1 MSQNEN
7 KLSNLIDILE
17 KNANPKNMETIHNE
31 LESLSNDEQKLIKNI
46 PQACKLISLIGTF
59 LVKGEGL
66 NTMESQLIFDIFC
79 DLDFMSLLVKY
90 SSFDIY
96 EINLEIINTFSFLMI
111 NIKTT
116 HYLYY
121 FFSKN
126 LLNKIISKDFSKY
139 DEEFLSYYV
148 NFLKSLSLRLDE
160 VSVQLFYDEKTN
172 NFPIIENVVKLY
184 NHRDSMIRNVVRN
197 VVLNILKIKCP
208 NIQDHFIELPSISY
222 LANVACHLRDI
233 CLQINDEVAKHKI
246 SNLNYL
252 YDDLIDEATYID
264 DLLNLN
270 LEKIN
275 YVIIN
280 CLFYYLIL
288 PIICGSISEKTNR
301 ISKKMALFL
310 VIFFFIYMKNEIFKN
325 CLFSLIFFD
334 QLSSDLDFFFV
345 IPPEKN
351 NYSFYADTK
360 KDISFCQFISE
371 NYSSK
376 FLLTI
381 IKPDNIIY
389 NEYKNKY
396 PQIKEIMNKCKGM
409 YQNYLMNGN
418 KASFFDI
425 KDKLET
431 VINSCF
437 SEEESNNMSQYH
449 RNLIMSTGLSVGQF
463 SKETSGE
470 IYNICFMC
478 YMNQIF
484 VDLKGE
490 ENSSFANCTINIVK
504 EGLKKIIEDMDEN
517 SEEMILL
524 INMLIFV
531 VQNKETN
538 ISNNLLR
545 HVELEN
551 IKEKIIVKDSVM
563 KNIFNYF
570 GDKKSKNESPLSEL
584 CLNNNNFNYTND
596 YFSVTKDPK
605 NKLLNTIYLPLL
617 LSQHLLIKNKKGN
630 NDNKEDEEN
639 NDIIS
644 KNILLLPITYKLI
657 FLNIVNLSINSSN
670 IFELKNEIDKYNTLV
685 NNIENIHSQVLEI
698 INDLL
703 KKNDNYREG
712 GFNIFYKKW
721 KIYNKKINN
730 KQTIELIRD
739 EIMNTSFLLMP
750 EEYEKLEDEEYP
762 DEISRKH
769 ASIKNNYFGN
779 CLLLFMMLHDL
790 REIVIN
796 KTNSAKNIKLIKD
809 NFPLVINKDDIIDFK
824 VNTECNLEKISKKKV
839 YRQSVLYK
847 VNDNEEFE
855 EGEFAILYGKCLYIV
870 KAIKN
875 NLVKIFYKI
884 PLKLAKINEDS
895 NEKDIIHIMVEN
907 YNENLGDDSFEEKEN
922 DDLNEK
928 KNLNIDAKF
937 SDDKIRDDT
946 LKYIKDIIFALDNDE
961 RLVFN
966 GFFKEMNNN
975 IKNSDEDF

>member
-1 MSQNEN
+1 MAQNDN
-7 KLSNLIDILE
+7 KLSELIEKLE
-17 KNANPKNMETIHNE
+17 KNANPNNMEIIHKE
-31 LESLSNDEQKLIKNI
+31 LELLSKDEQKLIKNI
-46 PQACKLISLIGTF
+46 PQACKLINLIGTF

-148 NFLKSLSLRLDE
+148 NFLKSLSLRLDD

-197 VVLNILKIKCP
+197 VVLNILKIKSP

-222 LANVACHLRDI
+222 LANIACHLRDI
-233 CLQINDEVAKHKI
+233 CLQINDEVPKHKL
-246 SNLNYL
+246 SSLHYL

-280 CLFYYLIL
+280 CLFYYLII

-301 ISKKMALFL
+301 ISKNVALFL
-310 VIFFFIYMKNEIFKN
+310 LVFFFVNMKNETFKN

-334 QLSSDLDFFFV
+334 KISSDLDLFFV
-345 IPPEKN
+345 IPPKKN

-360 KDISFCQFISE
+360 KDITFCQFISE

-396 PQIKEIMNKCKGM
+396 PQIGEIMNKCKGM
-409 YQNYLMNGN
+409 YQKFLMDGN

-425 KDKLET
+425 KDTLEII
-431 VINSCF
+431 INSFF

-470 IYNICFMC
+470 IYNICFLW

-490 ENSSFANCTINIVK
+490 EKSSLSNYTINIVK
-504 EGLKKIIEDMDEN
+504 EGLNKIVEDMDEN
-517 SEEMILL
+517 TEEMILL
-524 INMLIFV
+524 VNMLIFV

-545 HVELEN
+545 HAELEN
-551 IKEKIIVKDSVM
+551 IKEKIILKDSMM
-563 KNIFNYF
+563 KNNANNI

-596 YFSVTKDPK
+596 YFSLTKDPK
-605 NKLLNTIYLPLL
+605 NQLLNTINLPLL

-630 NDNKEDEEN
+630 TDNKENEDNPE
-639 NDIIS
+639 IIN
-644 KNILLLPITYKLI
+644 KNIFLLPITYKLI

-670 IFELKNEIDKYNTLV
+670 IFELKKEKNPFNTLV
-685 NNIENIHSQVLEI
+685 NNVQNIYSQVLEI

-703 KKNDNYREG
+703 KQNEKYREEG
-712 GFNIFYKKW
+712 YNNFYKKW

-730 KQTIELIRD
+730 KNTIELIRD
-739 EIMNTSFLLMP
+739 EIMNTAFLLMP
-750 EEYEKLEDEEYP
+750 EEYEKSEEEEYP
-762 DEISRKH
+762 DEMSRKH
-769 ASIKNNYFGN
+769 ACIKNNYFGN

-790 REIVIN
+790 REILLN
-796 KTNSAKNIKLIKD
+796 KTNSAKNIKIIKD
-809 NFPLVINKDDIIDFK
+809 KFPLIINKADIIEFK
-824 VNTECNLEKISKKKV
+824 VNTECNLDKISKKKL
-839 YRQSVLYK
+839 YRQSVKYK
-847 VNDNEEFE
+847 INNTEEFE
-855 EGEFAILYGKCLYIV
+855 EGEFTILYGKCLYIV
-870 KAIKN
+870 KVIKK
-875 NLVKIFYKI
+875 NLVKIICKI
-884 PLKLAKINEDS
+884 PLKLAKINQDS
-895 NEKDIIHIMVEN
+895 NENDIINIMVEN
-907 YNENLGDDSFEEKEN
+907 YDENIGDDSYEEKE
-922 DDLNEK
+922 DDEK
-928 KNLNIDAKF
+928 TNLNIIVKF
-937 SDDKIRDDT
+937 NDDKIRDDT
-946 LKYIKDIIFALDNDE
+946 LQYINDKIFTLNNDE
-961 RLVFN
+961 RLAFN
-966 GFFKEMNNN
+966 QFIKEMNNN
-975 IKNSDEDF
+975 IKDSEEDF

>member
-1 MSQNEN
+1 MSQNDN
-7 KLSNLIDILE
+7 KLSELIDILE
-17 KNANPKNMETIHNE
+17 KNANPNNMEKIYNE
-31 LESLSNDEQKLIKNI
+31 LKSLSNDEQKLIKNI

-197 VVLNILKIKCP
+197 VVLNILKIKSP

-233 CLQINDEVAKHKI
+233 CLQINDEVAKHKL
-246 SNLNYL
+246 SSLHYL

-280 CLFYYLIL
+280 CLFYYLII

-301 ISKKMALFL
+301 ISKNVALFL
-310 VIFFFIYMKNEIFKN
+310 LVFFFVNMKNEIFKN

-334 QLSSDLDFFFV
+334 KISSDLDLFFV

-360 KDISFCQFISE
+360 KDITFCQFISE

-396 PQIKEIMNKCKGM
+396 PQIGEIMNKCKGM
-409 YQNYLMNGN
+409 YQKFLMSGN

-425 KDKLET
+425 KDTLET
-431 VINSCF
+431 IINSFF

-470 IYNICFMC
+470 IYNICFLC

-490 ENSSFANCTINIVK
+490 ENSSLSNYTINIIK
-504 EGLKKIIEDMDEN
+504 EGLNKIVEDMDEN
-517 SEEMILL
+517 TEEMILL
-524 INMLIFV
+524 VNMLIFV

-551 IKEKIIVKDSVM
+551 IKEKILVKDSKM
-563 KNIFNYF
+563 KNNANYI

-584 CLNNNNFNYTND
+584 CLNNNNFNFTND
-596 YFSVTKDPK
+596 YFSLTKDPK
-605 NKLLNTIYLPLL
+605 NKLLNTIILPLL
-617 LSQHLLIKNKKGN
+617 LSQHLLIKNKKVN
-630 NDNKEDEEN
+630 NDNKENEEN
-639 NDIIS
+639 PEIIS
-644 KNILLLPITYKLI
+644 KNIFLLPLTYQLI
-657 FLNIVNLSINSSN
+657 YLNIVNISINSSN
-670 IFELKNEIDKYNTLV
+670 IFELKKEKNPFNTLV
-685 NNIENIHSQVLEI
+685 NNVQNIYSQVLEI

-703 KKNDNYREG
+703 KQNEKYREEG
-712 GFNIFYKKW
+712 YNIFYKKW

-730 KQTIELIRD
+730 KNTIELIRD
-739 EIMNTSFLLMP
+739 EIMNTAFLLLP
-750 EEYEKLEDEEYP
+750 DDYEKSEEDCP
-762 DEISRKH
+762 DEISRNH

-779 CLLLFMMLHDL
+779 SLLLFMMLHDL
-790 REIVIN
+790 REILLN
-796 KTNSAKNIKLIKD
+796 KTNSAKNIKIIKD
-809 NFPLVINKDDIIDFK
+809 NFPLIINKDDIIEFK
-824 VNTECNLEKISKKKV
+824 VNTECNLDKIRKKKI
-839 YRQSVLYK
+839 YKQSVKYK
-847 VNDNEEFE
+847 INNNEEFE
-855 EGEFAILYGKCLYIV
+855 EGEFTILYGKCLYIV
-870 KAIKN
+870 KSIKQ
-875 NLVKIFYKI
+875 NLVKIICKI
-884 PLKLAKINEDS
+884 PLKLAKINQDS
-895 NEKDIIHIMVEN
+895 NETDIINIMVEN
-907 YNENLGDDSFEEKEN
+907 YTENIGDDSFEEKE
-922 DDLNEK
+922 DDEK
-928 KNLNIDAKF
+928 TNLNIIVKF
-937 SDDKIRDDT
+937 NDDKIRDNT
-946 LKYIKDIIFALDNDE
+946 LQYINDKIFTLNNDE
-961 RLVFN
+961 RLAFN
-966 GFFKEMNNN
+966 QFIKEMNND
-975 IKNSDEDF
+975 IKDSEQDF

>member
-1 MSQNEN
+1 MSHNDN
-7 KLSNLIDILE
+7 KLSELIDKLE
-17 KNANPKNMETIHNE
+17 KNANPNNMETIYNE
-31 LESLSNDEQKLIKNI
+31 LKSLSNDEQKLLKNI
-46 PQACKLISLIGTF
+46 PQACKLINLIGTF

-66 NTMESQLIFDIFC
+66 KTMESQLIFDIFC

-126 LLNKIISKDFSKY
+126 LINKIISKDFSKY

-197 VVLNILKIKCP
+197 VVLNILKIKSP

-233 CLQINDEVAKHKI
+233 CLQINDEVAKHKL
-246 SNLNYL
+246 SSLHYL

-280 CLFYYLIL
+280 CLFYYLII

-301 ISKKMALFL
+301 ISKNVALFL
-310 VIFFFIYMKNEIFKN
+310 VIFFFVYMKNEAFKN

-334 QLSSDLDFFFV
+334 KISSDLDFFFV

-360 KDISFCQFISE
+360 KDITFCQFISE

-396 PQIKEIMNKCKGM
+396 PQIGEIMNKCKGM
-409 YQNYLMNGN
+409 YQKFLMDGN

-425 KDKLET
+425 KDTLEII
-431 VINSCF
+431 INSFF

-470 IYNICFMC
+470 IYNICFLW

-490 ENSSFANCTINIVK
+490 EKSSLSNYTINIVK
-504 EGLKKIIEDMDEN
+504 EGLNKIVEDMDEN
-517 SEEMILL
+517 TEEMILL
-524 INMLIFV
+524 VNMLIFV

-545 HVELEN
+545 HAELEN
-551 IKEKIIVKDSVM
+551 IKEKIILKDSMM
-563 KNIFNYF
+563 KNNANNI

-596 YFSVTKDPK
+596 YFSLTKDPK
-605 NKLLNTIYLPLL
+605 NQLLNTINLPLL

-630 NDNKEDEEN
+630 TDNKENEDNPE
-639 NDIIS
+639 IIN
-644 KNILLLPITYKLI
+644 KNIFLLPITYKLI

-670 IFELKNEIDKYNTLV
+670 IFELKKEKNPFNTLV
-685 NNIENIHSQVLEI
+685 NNVQNIYSQVLEI

-703 KKNDNYREG
+703 KQNEKYREEG
-712 GFNIFYKKW
+712 YNNFYKKW

-730 KQTIELIRD
+730 KNTIELIRD
-739 EIMNTSFLLMP
+739 EIMNTAFLLMP
-750 EEYEKLEDEEYP
+750 EEYEKSEEEEYP
-762 DEISRKH
+762 DEMSRKH
-769 ASIKNNYFGN
+769 ACIKNNYFGN

-790 REIVIN
+790 REILLN
-796 KTNSAKNIKLIKD
+796 KTNSAKNIKIIKD
-809 NFPLVINKDDIIDFK
+809 KFPLIINKADIIEFK
-824 VNTECNLEKISKKKV
+824 VNTECNLDKISKKKL
-839 YRQSVLYK
+839 YRQSVKYK
-847 VNDNEEFE
+847 INNTEEFE
-855 EGEFAILYGKCLYIV
+855 EGEFTILYGKCLYIV
-870 KAIKN
+870 KVIKK
-875 NLVKIFYKI
+875 NLVKIICKI
-884 PLKLAKINEDS
+884 PLKLAKINQDS
-895 NEKDIIHIMVEN
+895 NENDIINIMVEN
-907 YNENLGDDSFEEKEN
+907 YDENIGDDSYEEKE
-922 DDLNEK
+922 DDEK
-928 KNLNIDAKF
+928 TNLNIIVKF
-937 SDDKIRDDT
+937 NDDKIRDDT
-946 LKYIKDIIFALDNDE
+946 LQYINDKIFTLNNDE
-961 RLVFN
+961 RLAFN
-966 GFFKEMNNN
+966 QFIKEMNNN
-975 IKNSDEDF
+975 IKDSEEDF

>member
-1 MSQNEN
+1 MAQNDN
-7 KLSNLIDILE
+7 KLSELIEKLE
-17 KNANPKNMETIHNE
+17 KNANPNNMEIIHKE
-31 LESLSNDEQKLIKNI
+31 LELLSKDEQKLIKNI
-46 PQACKLISLIGTF
+46 PQACKLINLIGTF

-90 SSFDIY
+90 SSFDVY

-111 NIKTT
+111 NIKTI

-148 NFLKSLSLRLDE
+148 NFLKSLSLRLDD

-197 VVLNILKIKCP
+197 VVLNILKIKSP

-222 LANVACHLRDI
+222 LANIACHLRDI
-233 CLQINDEVAKHKI
+233 CLQINDEVPKHKL
-246 SNLNYL
+246 SSLHYL

-280 CLFYYLIL
+280 CLFYYLII

-301 ISKKMALFL
+301 ISKNVALFL
-310 VIFFFIYMKNEIFKN
+310 LVFFFVNMKNETFKN

-334 QLSSDLDFFFV
+334 KISSDLDLFFV
-345 IPPEKN
+345 IPPEKK

-360 KDISFCQFISE
+360 KDITFCQFISE

-396 PQIKEIMNKCKGM
+396 PQIGEIMNKCKGM
-409 YQNYLMNGN
+409 YQKFLMDGN

-425 KDKLET
+425 KDTLEII
-431 VINSCF
+431 INSFF

-470 IYNICFMC
+470 IYNICFLW
-478 YMNQIF
+478 YMNKIF

-490 ENSSFANCTINIVK
+490 EKSSLSNYTINIVK
-504 EGLKKIIEDMDEN
+504 EGLNKIVEDMDEN
-517 SEEMILL
+517 TEEMILL
-524 INMLIFV
+524 VNMLIFV

-545 HVELEN
+545 HAELEN
-551 IKEKIIVKDSVM
+551 IKEKIILKDSMM
-563 KNIFNYF
+563 KNNANNI

-596 YFSVTKDPK
+596 YFSLTKDPK
-605 NKLLNTIYLPLL
+605 NQLLNTINLPLL

-630 NDNKEDEEN
+630 TDNKENEDNPE
-639 NDIIS
+639 IIN
-644 KNILLLPITYKLI
+644 KNIFLLPITYKLI

-670 IFELKNEIDKYNTLV
+670 IFELKKEKNPFNTLV
-685 NNIENIHSQVLEI
+685 NNVQNIYSQVLEI

-703 KKNDNYREG
+703 KQNEKYREEG
-712 GFNIFYKKW
+712 YNNFYKKW

-730 KQTIELIRD
+730 KNTIELIRD
-739 EIMNTSFLLMP
+739 EIMNTAFLLMP
-750 EEYEKLEDEEYP
+750 EEFEKSEEEEYP
-762 DEISRKH
+762 DEMSRKH
-769 ASIKNNYFGN
+769 ACIKNNYFGN

-790 REIVIN
+790 REILLN
-796 KTNSAKNIKLIKD
+796 KTNSAKNIKIIKD
-809 NFPLVINKDDIIDFK
+809 KFPLIINKADIIEFK
-824 VNTECNLEKISKKKV
+824 VNTECNLDKISKKKL
-839 YRQSVLYK
+839 YRQSVKYK
-847 VNDNEEFE
+847 INNTEEFE
-855 EGEFAILYGKCLYIV
+855 EGEFTILYGKCLYIV
-870 KAIKN
+870 KVIKK
-875 NLVKIFYKI
+875 NLVKIICKI
-884 PLKLAKINEDS
+884 PLKLAKINQDS
-895 NEKDIIHIMVEN
+895 NENDIINIMVEN
-907 YNENLGDDSFEEKEN
+907 YDENIGDDSYEEKE
-922 DDLNEK
+922 DDEK
-928 KNLNIDAKF
+928 TNLNIIVKF
-937 SDDKIRDDT
+937 NDDKIRDDT
-946 LKYIKDIIFALDNDE
+946 LQYINDKIFTLNNDE
-961 RLVFN
+961 RLAFN
-966 GFFKEMNNN
+966 QFIKEMNNN
-975 IKNSDEDF
+975 IKDSEEDF

>member
-1 MSQNEN
+1 MAQNDN
-7 KLSNLIDILE
+7 KLSELIEKLE
-17 KNANPKNMETIHNE
+17 KNANPNNMEIIHKE
-31 LESLSNDEQKLIKNI
+31 LKLLSKDEQKLIKNI
-46 PQACKLISLIGTF
+46 PQACKLINLIGTF

-148 NFLKSLSLRLDE
+148 NFLKSLSLRLDD

-197 VVLNILKIKCP
+197 VILNILKIKSP

-222 LANVACHLRDI
+222 LANIACHLRDI
-233 CLQINDEVAKHKI
+233 CLQINDEVPKHKL
-246 SNLNYL
+246 SSLHYL

-280 CLFYYLIL
+280 CLFYYLII
-288 PIICGSISEKTNR
+288 PIICGSISEKTNK
-301 ISKKMALFL
+301 ISKNVALFL
-310 VIFFFIYMKNEIFKN
+310 LVFFFVNMKNETFKN

-334 QLSSDLDFFFV
+334 KISSDLDFFFV
-345 IPPEKN
+345 IPPEKK

-360 KDISFCQFISE
+360 KDITFCQFISE

-396 PQIKEIMNKCKGM
+396 PQIGEIMNKCKGM
-409 YQNYLMNGN
+409 YQKFLMDGN

-425 KDKLET
+425 KDTLEII
-431 VINSCF
+431 INSFF

-470 IYNICFMC
+470 IYNICFLW

-490 ENSSFANCTINIVK
+490 EKSSLSNYTINIVK
-504 EGLKKIIEDMDEN
+504 EGLNKIVEDMDEN
-517 SEEMILL
+517 TEEMILL
-524 INMLIFV
+524 VNMLIFV

-545 HVELEN
+545 HAELEN
-551 IKEKIIVKDSVM
+551 IKEKIILKDSMM
-563 KNIFNYF
+563 KNNANNI

-584 CLNNNNFNYTND
+584 CLNNNNFNYSND
-596 YFSVTKDPK
+596 YFSLTKDPK
-605 NKLLNTIYLPLL
+605 NQLLNTINLPLL

-630 NDNKEDEEN
+630 TDNKENEDNPE
-639 NDIIS
+639 IIN
-644 KNILLLPITYKLI
+644 KNIFLLPITYKLI

-670 IFELKNEIDKYNTLV
+670 IFELKKEKNPFNTLV
-685 NNIENIHSQVLEI
+685 NNVQNIYSQVLEI

-703 KKNDNYREG
+703 KQNEKYREEG
-712 GFNIFYKKW
+712 YNNFYKKW

-730 KQTIELIRD
+730 KNTIELIRD
-739 EIMNTSFLLMP
+739 EIMNTAFLLMP
-750 EEYEKLEDEEYP
+750 EEYEKSEEEEYP
-762 DEISRKH
+762 DEMSRKH
-769 ASIKNNYFGN
+769 ACIKNNYFGN

-790 REIVIN
+790 REILLN
-796 KTNSAKNIKLIKD
+796 KTNSAKNIKIIKD
-809 NFPLVINKDDIIDFK
+809 KFPLIINKADIIEFK
-824 VNTECNLEKISKKKV
+824 VNTECNLDKISKKKL
-839 YRQSVLYK
+839 YRQSVKYK
-847 VNDNEEFE
+847 INNTEEFE
-855 EGEFAILYGKCLYIV
+855 EGEFTILYGKCLYIV
-870 KAIKN
+870 KVIKK
-875 NLVKIFYKI
+875 NLVKIICKI
-884 PLKLAKINEDS
+884 PLKLAKINQDS
-895 NEKDIIHIMVEN
+895 NENDIINIMVEN
-907 YNENLGDDSFEEKEN
+907 YDENIGDDSYEEKE
-922 DDLNEK
+922 DDEK
-928 KNLNIDAKF
+928 TNLNIIVKF
-937 SDDKIRDDT
+937 NDDKIRDDT
-946 LKYIKDIIFALDNDE
+946 LQYINDKIFTLNNDE
-961 RLVFN
+961 RLAFN
-966 GFFKEMNNN
+966 QFIKEMNNN
-975 IKNSDEDF
+975 IKDSEEDF

>member
-1 MSQNEN
+1 MAQNDN
-7 KLSNLIDILE
+7 KLSELIEKLE
-17 KNANPKNMETIHNE
+17 KNANPNNMETIHKE
-31 LESLSNDEQKLIKNI
+31 LELLSKDEQKLIKNI
-46 PQACKLISLIGTF
+46 PQACKLINLIGTF
-59 LVKGEGL
+59 LVKGGGL

-148 NFLKSLSLRLDE
+148 NFLKSLSLRLDD

-197 VVLNILKIKCP
+197 VVLNILKIKSP

-222 LANVACHLRDI
+222 LANIACHLRDI
-233 CLQINDEVAKHKI
+233 CLQINDEVPKHKL
-246 SNLNYL
+246 SSLHYL

-280 CLFYYLIL
+280 CLFYYLII

-301 ISKKMALFL
+301 ISKNVALFL
-310 VIFFFIYMKNEIFKN
+310 LVFFFVNMKNETFKN

-334 QLSSDLDFFFV
+334 KISSDLDFFFV
-345 IPPEKN
+345 IPPEKK

-360 KDISFCQFISE
+360 KDITFCQFISE

-396 PQIKEIMNKCKGM
+396 PQIGEIMNKCKGM
-409 YQNYLMNGN
+409 YQKFLMDGN

-425 KDKLET
+425 KDTLEII
-431 VINSCF
+431 INSFF

-470 IYNICFMC
+470 IYNICFLW

-490 ENSSFANCTINIVK
+490 EKSSLSNYTINIVK
-504 EGLKKIIEDMDEN
+504 EGLNKIVEDMDEN
-517 SEEMILL
+517 TEEMILL
-524 INMLIFV
+524 VNMLIFV

-545 HVELEN
+545 HAELEN
-551 IKEKIIVKDSVM
+551 IKEKIILKDSMM
-563 KNIFNYF
+563 KNNANNI

-596 YFSVTKDPK
+596 YFSLTKDPK
-605 NKLLNTIYLPLL
+605 NQLLNTINLPLL

-630 NDNKEDEEN
+630 TDNKENEDNPE
-639 NDIIS
+639 IIN
-644 KNILLLPITYKLI
+644 KNIFLLPITYKLI

-670 IFELKNEIDKYNTLV
+670 IFELKKEKNPFNTLV
-685 NNIENIHSQVLEI
+685 NNVQNIYSQVLEI

-703 KKNDNYREG
+703 KQNEKYREEG
-712 GFNIFYKKW
+712 YNNFYKKW

-730 KQTIELIRD
+730 KNTIELIRD
-739 EIMNTSFLLMP
+739 EIMNTAFLLMP
-750 EEYEKLEDEEYP
+750 EEFEKSEEEEYP
-762 DEISRKH
+762 DEMSRKH
-769 ASIKNNYFGN
+769 ACIKNNYFGN

-790 REIVIN
+790 REILLN
-796 KTNSAKNIKLIKD
+796 KTNSAKNIKIIKD
-809 NFPLVINKDDIIDFK
+809 KFPLIINKADIIEFK
-824 VNTECNLEKISKKKV
+824 VNTECNLDKISKKKL
-839 YRQSVLYK
+839 YRQSVKYK
-847 VNDNEEFE
+847 INNTEEFE
-855 EGEFAILYGKCLYIV
+855 EGEFTILYGKCLYIV
-870 KAIKN
+870 KVIKK
-875 NLVKIFYKI
+875 NLVKIICKI
-884 PLKLAKINEDS
+884 PLKLAKINQDS
-895 NEKDIIHIMVEN
+895 NENDIINIMVEN
-907 YNENLGDDSFEEKEN
+907 YDENIGDDSYEEKE
-922 DDLNEK
+922 DDEK
-928 KNLNIDAKF
+928 TNLNIIVKF
-937 SDDKIRDDT
+937 NDDKIRDDT
-946 LKYIKDIIFALDNDE
+946 LQYINDKIFTLNNDE
-961 RLVFN
+961 RLAFN
-966 GFFKEMNNN
+966 QFIKEMNNN
-975 IKNSDEDF
+975 IKDSEEDF